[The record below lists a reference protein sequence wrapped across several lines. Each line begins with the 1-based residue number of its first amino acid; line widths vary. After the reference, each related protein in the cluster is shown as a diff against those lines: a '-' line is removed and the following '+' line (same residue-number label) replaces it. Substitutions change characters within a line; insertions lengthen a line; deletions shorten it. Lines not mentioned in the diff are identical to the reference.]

1 MNELNLQNPDF
12 LNLVKSLELN
22 FETVE
27 IIIRIPI
34 VGEYLDDYARLVTH
48 DKLLDQNQL
57 WKITGF
63 GRNMGGERNNFL
75 TSFYCLKNFWG
86 DIDLEKILNDE

>member
-48 DKLLDQNQL
+48 DKLLDQNQF
-57 WKITGF
+57 WKVTGSGRITGE
-63 GRNMGGERNNFL
+63 ERNNSL
-75 TSFYCLKNFWG
+75 TSFYCLKTFLG
-86 DIDLEKILNDE
+86 HIDLGKILNNE

>member
-1 MNELNLQNPDF
+1 MNELNLQNPDL
-12 LNLVKSLELN
+12 LNLVTHLEFD

-27 IIIRIPI
+27 IIIRIPVFGDYI
-34 VGEYLDDYARLVTH
+34 DDCARLVTH
-48 DKLLDQNQL
+48 DKMLDKNQC
-57 WKITGF
+57 WKVTGWGRITGE
-63 GRNMGGERNNFL
+63 ERNNLL